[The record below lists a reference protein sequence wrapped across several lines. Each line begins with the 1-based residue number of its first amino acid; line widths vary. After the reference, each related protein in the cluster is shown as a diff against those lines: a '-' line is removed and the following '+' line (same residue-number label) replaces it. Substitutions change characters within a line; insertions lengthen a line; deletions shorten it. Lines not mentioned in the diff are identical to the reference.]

1 MYAFCFDKNACSYLA
16 YIAIDRLIVWR
27 LNPSIAFLGALLGFA
42 PFCFARIFQIF
53 FGGIVM
59 TVKIDS
65 VGRVVIPKE
74 YRQKFNLKPNTEA
87 NMLPL
92 PDDIGVSLFRLV
104 PRCANCGEEKGLEK
118 FENISLCPSCRR
130 VLKYALK

>member
-1 MYAFCFDKNACSYLA
+1 
-16 YIAIDRLIVWR
+16 
-27 LNPSIAFLGALLGFA
+27 
-42 PFCFARIFQIF
+42 
-53 FGGIVM
+53 M

-65 VGRVVIPKE
+65 IGRIVIPKE

-118 FENISLCPSCRR
+118 FENISLCTNCRR